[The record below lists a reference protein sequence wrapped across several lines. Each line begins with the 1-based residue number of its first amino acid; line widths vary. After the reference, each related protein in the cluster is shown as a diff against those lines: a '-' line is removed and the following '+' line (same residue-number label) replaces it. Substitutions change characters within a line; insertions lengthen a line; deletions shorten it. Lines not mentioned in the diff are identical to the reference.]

1 MIGKNNFYE
10 KEKSLT
16 IPKPVYGLKKLSI
29 GVASVLL
36 GTAFFFSGG
45 NSAHAATTVSETLTA
60 ANELSS
66 ADSGST
72 HTLQVQSTVPDL
84 VISAATTPA
93 VATNASA
100 AVSQASTTSVAP
112 AVSAAATQPTRPT
125 SGNSATILTSTLA
138 ATVSSVDST
147 ASLATSFPVT
157 SASAASSS

>member
-10 KEKSLT
+10 KEKFLT
-16 IPKPVYGLKKLSI
+16 NQKPVYGLKKLSI

-66 ADSGST
+66 AASGST
-72 HTLQVQSTVPDL
+72 HTLQVQSTVPDS
-84 VISAATTPA
+84 VTSAATTPA

-100 AVSQASTTSVAP
+100 AVSQASTTSVRSEERRVGKECRSRWSP
-112 AVSAAATQPTRPT
+112 YH
-125 SGNSATILTSTLA
+125 
-138 ATVSSVDST
+138 
-147 ASLATSFPVT
+147 
-157 SASAASSS
+157 